1 MLKRLLRHRYSKPAL
16 WALLVAGLL
25 TWYMSGSAE
34 RTVHANLVPDLDK
47 LQAYS
52 EGSYQ
57 NYINPYKDKARPAET
72 IQIQGASYSAADGCD
87 CQVLENYEGA
97 AGSVLRTGDSGSVTW
112 NFHVPIEGLYQ
123 LKLRYYTVPGKSSA
137 IERKLSIDGKVPFD
151 EASSIM
157 FDRVW
162 RNHTEDFKLD
172 NRGNQ
177 TRPSQTEVPRW
188 LEEPFKDRQ
197 GLYADPFRFY
207 FSQGEHSLTLTG
219 LREPMVIDEIV
230 LYQEPEPPS
239 YAEIKQQYEARG
251 YTNAKGVSVKIQAE
265 HPALKSSP
273 TLFPVA
279 DHSSPATEPYSASK
293 IRLNTIGGT
302 NWKLPGQWI
311 EWEFEAPQDGLYQL
325 GFKVRQDQLRGLY
338 SNRKLYIDGV
348 VPFKEVESLPFYYSS
363 KWQMFVPG
371 LEKGKK
377 KGEDKKEREE
387 PYLFYLTKG
396 KHSIRLEA
404 ELGDMS
410 TLIRSVQSS
419 MLELNEMYRKIIVI
433 TSADPDPIRDYQL
446 GKRLPELPEILRKQ
460 SDVLYT
466 VGEKLIEL
474 TGEKSD
480 KTSILYLM
488 ADELRRF
495 ALDPEKIPENLKQF
509 KIDLGSLGSWLLTAR
524 EMPLQADYLVVSS
537 PDLRMPS
544 PTKGIGASIKH
555 NLASF
560 GYSFVED
567 YNSIGNTTKDGKRIT
582 VWIGTGRDQAQ
593 VIKQMVDDTFTPNE
607 NIGVDLK
614 LVDMSVLL
622 SATLAGQ
629 GPDVAMMVGNGDPI
643 NYAMRGAVYDI
654 SRFPDYEDVAARFA
668 DSASVP
674 YRYNGGVYALPEQQI
689 FDVLFYRK
697 DILEELG
704 LQVPQTWDDVYK
716 LIPFLKKNNMDF
728 GLPVVSSTAQPAGAL
743 PINDAFATFLYQNG
757 GSLYKQDGT
766 ASDLDSDI
774 GMAAFK
780 QLTDLYTDYKFPI
793 DYDFVNRFRLGEVPL
808 GFAAYTT
815 YNTLSVFAPEIR
827 GQWGFTLV
835 PGTKRED
842 GTVDRSVASY
852 GSAVMMLNAAKEK
865 QAAWTFM
872 KWWTDEK
879 TQVQYGREMESLMG
893 ESARYPTANLQ
904 ALAELPWPV
913 EDYKTLSEQQ
923 RWVKGIPEV
932 PGGYFTGRILDNAF
946 RRVVNAG
953 LNPRDA
959 LYDQVIL
966 MNNEIANKR
975 REFGLDRAESGGTAN
990 GQSGD

>member
-1 MLKRLLRHRYSKPAL
+1 MKRLLRHRYFKPACWTL
-16 WALLVAGLL
+16 VVAGLL
-25 TWYMSGSAE
+25 TWYMSGSSAGSI
-34 RTVHANLVPDLDK
+34 HANLVPELDK

-52 EGSYQ
+52 QGSYQ
-57 NYINPYKDKARPAET
+57 NYLNPITEAARPLEPVR
-72 IQIQGASYSAADGCD
+72 IKGESYSTADGCD
-87 CQVLENYEGA
+87 CQILQDYEGA
-97 AGSVLRTGDSGSVTW
+97 EGNVLRTGDSGSVTW
-112 NFHVPIEGLYQ
+112 RFNVPSEGLYQ
-123 LKLRYYTVPGKSSA
+123 LKLRYYTAPGKSAA

-151 EASSIM
+151 EASSLT

-162 RNHTEDFKLD
+162 RNATEAFKKD
-172 NRGNQ
+172 NRGNEI
-177 TRPSQTEVPRW
+177 RPSQEEIPAW
-188 LEEPFKDRQ
+188 LEEPFKDPQ
-197 GLYADPFRFY
+197 GLYAEPFRF
-207 FSQGEHSLTLTG
+207 FFAKGDHTLTLTG
-219 LREPMVIDEIV
+219 LREPMVIDYIE
-230 LYQEPEPPS
+230 LYQEPELTS
-239 YAEIKQQYEARG
+239 YAEIQRQYEAKG
-251 YTNAKGVSVKIQAE
+251 YAKAQGVAVKVQAE
-265 HPALKSSP
+265 HAAYKSSP

-311 EWEFEAPQDGLYQL
+311 EWEVEVPEDGLYEL
-325 GFKVRQDQLRGLY
+325 GLKVRQDQLRGIY
-338 SNRKLYIDGV
+338 SNRKLYVDGA
-348 VPFKEVESLPFYYSS
+348 VPFKEVESLPFYYNSD
-363 KWQMFVPG
+363 WQMFVPG
-371 LEKGKK
+371 QEKGE
-377 KGEDKKEREE
+377 GKEKE

-404 ELGDMS
+404 DLGEVS
-410 TLIRSVQSS
+410 ALVRSVQSS
-419 MLELNEMYRKIIVI
+419 MMELNRMYRKIIVI

-446 GKRLPELPEILRKQ
+446 GKRLPEIPEIFRKQ
-460 SDVLYT
+460 SDIVYT
-466 VGEKLIEL
+466 VAEKLKGL

-495 ALDPEKIPENLKQF
+495 ADDPETIPKNLKQF
-509 KIDLGSLGSWLLTAR
+509 KLDLGSLGSWLLTVR
-524 EMPLQADYLVVSS
+524 EMPLQVDYLVVSS
-537 PDLRMPS
+537 PDRKMPS
-544 PTKGIGASIKH
+544 PTKGLWASVEH

-560 GYSFVED
+560 GYSFIED
-567 YNSIGNTTKDGKRIT
+567 YNSIGSTAKDGKKIT
-582 VWIGTGRDQAQ
+582 VWIGAGRDQAQ
-593 VIKQMVDDTFTPNE
+593 VIKMMVDDSFTPDK

-654 SRFPDYEDVAARFA
+654 SRFPDYADVAKRFA

-674 YRYNGGVYALPEQQI
+674 YRYNGGVYALPEQQV

-704 LQVPQTWDDVYK
+704 LKVPKTWDDVYK

-728 GLPVVSSTAQPAGAL
+728 GLPIVSSTAQQAGAL
-743 PINDAFATFLYQNG
+743 PINDAFATFLYQHG
-757 GSLYKQDGT
+757 GSFYKPDGS
-766 ASDLDSDI
+766 ASDLDSEI
-774 GMAAFK
+774 GMSAFK

-835 PGTKRED
+835 PGTKKDD
-842 GTVDRSVASY
+842 GSVDHSVASY
-852 GSAVMMLNAAKEK
+852 GSAVMMLKAAKEK
-865 QAAWTFM
+865 QAAWEFM

-904 ALAELPWPV
+904 ALSDLPWPV
-913 EDYKTLSEQQ
+913 EDYKTLAEQQ
-923 RWVKGIPEV
+923 KWVKGIPEV

-946 RRVVNAG
+946 RRAVNAG

-959 LYDQVIL
+959 LYDQVIF
-966 MNNEIANKR
+966 MNNEIASKR
-975 REFGLDRAESGGTAN
+975 KEFGLNGSGSEGAVD
-990 GQSGD
+990 GQGGN